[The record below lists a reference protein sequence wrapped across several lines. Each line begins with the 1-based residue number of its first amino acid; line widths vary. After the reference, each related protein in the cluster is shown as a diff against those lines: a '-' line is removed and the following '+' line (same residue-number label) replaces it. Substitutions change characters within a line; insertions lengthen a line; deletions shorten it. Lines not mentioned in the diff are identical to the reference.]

1 MTEEKN
7 IFSCLPIDIL
17 IYEIIDK
24 NIKYYIRLLA
34 AVDKFF
40 NKFIKENFNKRI
52 TIDVEKSICKIL
64 NDYSKKIPDK
74 KIFSNIGYQYV
85 CLYDRLYN
93 LRRSINPGRLLHFKC
108 FAALS
113 TLEENELHIATSIDK
128 VILPLPDNKNGNV
141 KLTMIYLNNEF
152 LIPDTCY
159 FPEQSSEKF
168 CLSTKQKHDEE
179 ILKLVLKI
187 FKEQFSNSDNMI
199 ISLIMNMAAYKG
211 NFTIINYITNKY
223 KFIYFK
229 AEFFDY
235 MMSSKH
241 SESIKKYLFQ

>member
-1 MTEEKN
+1 MIEEKN

-24 NIKYYIRLLA
+24 NIKYYVRLLA

-85 CLYDRLYN
+85 CLYGRLYN
-93 LRRSINPGRLLHFKC
+93 LRRPINPGRLLHFKC

-128 VILPLPDNKNGNV
+128 VILPLPDDARSAIIEAKPGDGGGGV
-141 KLTMIYLNNEF
+141 ELTMIYLNNEF
-152 LIPDTCY
+152 LIPETCG
-159 FPEQSSEKF
+159 E
-168 CLSTKQKHDEE
+168 KHDEE
-179 ILKLVLKI
+179 VLKLVLKN
-187 FKEQFSNSDNMI
+187 FKEQFSNSDSMF
-199 ISLIMNMAAYKG
+199 ISLIMNIAAYKG
-211 NFTIINYITNKY
+211 NFTIINYIFNKY
-223 KFIYFK
+223 KFMYFK

-235 MMSSKH
+235 MMSSNH

>member
-85 CLYDRLYN
+85 CLYGRLYN
-93 LRRSINPGRLLHFKC
+93 LRRPINPGRLLHFKC

-128 VILPLPDNKNGNV
+128 VILSLPDDGGGGV
-141 KLTMIYLNNEF
+141 ELTMIYLNNEF
-152 LIPDTCY
+152 LIPETC
-159 FPEQSSEKF
+159 SE
-168 CLSTKQKHDEE
+168 KHDEE
-179 ILKLVLKI
+179 VLKLVLKN
-187 FKEQFSNSDNMI
+187 FKEQFSNSDSMI

-211 NFTIINYITNKY
+211 NFTIINYILNKY

-235 MMSSKH
+235 MMSSNH
-241 SESIKKYLFQ
+241 SESIKKYLFH